1 MFTVTF
7 GSDAAS
13 SCSPSSP
20 FSALSGIM
28 AKRAIIVF
36 FRALAFV
43 EPVVAIRL
51 ILVLIIS
58 VSIEGSEASL
68 LGRETLFVSL
78 RLNIRQVIFD
88 HLLQSV
94 VGWLGPLQ

>member
-1 MFTVTF
+1 M
-7 GSDAAS
+7 
-13 SCSPSSP
+13 
-20 FSALSGIM
+20 
-28 AKRAIIVF
+28 
-36 FRALAFV
+36 
-43 EPVVAIRL
+43 AIRL
-51 ILVLIIS
+51 ILVLIIV

-94 VGWLGPLQ
+94 VGWLGSLQRDIILVKSHYLR